1 MEKLFGEQMMQAFLG
16 SVAAAVIV
24 AVIAMFA
31 LDGVWRPSD
40 KAYTTSGARIT
51 NEGHN
56 LVGKDWY
63 SSRQF

>member
-1 MEKLFGEQMMQAFLG
+1 MRAFLG
-16 SVAAAVIV
+16 SVAAAIIV

-31 LDGVWRPSD
+31 LDGAWRPAD

-51 NEGHN
+51 HEGHN
-56 LVGKDWY
+56 LVGKDWA